1 MGNVLAELFQDQAN
15 AIREGLGDIGKFPP
29 AEFAERI
36 RDIVALIGTGGG
48 SSGGTGGG
56 ESGGT
61 GGGAGTGL
69 KVTSGTF
76 TVPDY
81 DVDISISTSAFAS
94 SDRYPGL
101 YVYEVSPAILPLA
114 AGDAYYFQLG
124 GQFWNPATGA
134 KIFDA
139 LGQYA
144 ACYATGNVNLI
155 EPDYSGNSLDTLHP
169 YLCIYIE
176 KEDKNVIFTSVKANG
191 MSVHFLKMDSLSGTK
206 TIVHGMDQMP
216 DFICVQHNRLDQAL
230 TKGAPIN
237 SFLSA
242 WAVKSDFADYFGEVL
257 GAVAYSEGGT
267 EIKYGLD
274 DAANNVNA
282 RIRCRNDTTFM
293 VGGTVKWY
301 PKASYYWV
309 AISGLGSSGGGDVV
323 IEGVDPYYEELCEL
337 LVYRVHEGTLDLRQI
352 QTSIP
357 NIQNIGKYGLAG
369 LDKVTELL
377 LSGIYML
384 QPHALEGD
392 KSLKIIDIT
401 TTTLVTGVGFQ
412 VGSLLGCDALESIIV
427 RDGGAGLQTVVFNK
441 TTAGY
446 PGTEGVGDNGKF
458 YVYVP
463 ASSYDTI
470 VTNATSNSNNELPA
484 DRYRKLEDYP
494 DIDFWNEKYT
504 VNFYDGDTLLHSVQV
519 RYGKNASYT
528 PPSKEGYT
536 FGGWDV
542 SPTNVKQNLNCYA
555 QWLKSY
561 TVNFYDGETLLN
573 TVIVGEGE
581 SASYTYNKSG
591 YNFFGW
597 VPSPTDVME
606 DMDCYGDWQKPF
618 SSADWEDIE
627 KISVSGKASTYYKV
641 GDSKNISIALP
652 TGTISMRLIIAG
664 FDHDNLADGSGKAGI
679 SIVCGQAITTIPS
692 KGSSDDNF
700 EVWGTMYLRSYMN
713 STVLNALPSAL
724 RSLIKTVTKVSNK
737 GYNDNSLYTTQDK
750 LWLLSSTELRLD
762 GSSSYVSDNQGEPY
776 ELFKTNAD
784 RIRKTTANGNCTWFL
799 RSMWIQYTACLA
811 QIKTDG
817 TLYYKGYSTSTGSSY
832 GIVFGFC
839 I

>member
-1 MGNVLAELFQDQAN
+1 MANVLAELFQDQAN

-48 SSGGTGGG
+48 SSGDSGGG

-61 GGGAGTGL
+61 GGGTGTGL

-76 TVPDY
+76 TTPDY
-81 DVDISISTSAFAS
+81 DVDIPINMSNFAA

-274 DAANNVNA
+274 DVTNNVSA

-337 LVYRVHEGTLDLRQI
+337 LVYRSHEGTLDLRQI
-352 QTSIP
+352 QTSIH
-357 NIQNIGKYGLAG
+357 NMQNIGKYGLAG
-369 LDKVTELL
+369 FDKVTELL

-384 QPHALEGD
+384 QPHALEGN
-392 KSLKIIDIT
+392 KSLKIIDVT
-401 TTTLVTGVGFQ
+401 TSTLVTGVGFQ

-446 PGTEGVGDNGKF
+446 PGIEGVGDNGKF

-463 ASSYDTI
+463 ASFFDTI
-470 VTNATSNSNNELPA
+470 VANATANSNNELPT

-494 DIDFWNEKYT
+494 DIDFWDATYT
-504 VNFYDGDTLLHSVQV
+504 VKFYDGDALLETKTVKRAQSTSF
-519 RYGKNASYT
+519 SYV
-528 PPSKEGYT
+528 KEGYT
-536 FGGWDV
+536 FLGWNPA
-542 SPTNVKQNLNCYA
+542 PTNIRQDTDCYA
-555 QWLKSY
+555 VW
-561 TVNFYDGETLLN
+561 
-573 TVIVGEGE
+573 
-581 SASYTYNKSG
+581 A
-591 YNFFGW
+591 
-597 VPSPTDVME
+597 PT
-606 DMDCYGDWQKPF
+606 F
-618 SSADWEDIE
+618 ATATWEEIAAIAE
-627 KISVSGKASTYYKV
+627 AGMVQTAFKV
-641 GDSKNISIALP
+641 GDKKAVALTYDNGTSETINFTIVDMGGFTLSSGAKANATLMADNIVAISPMPTAANSNMSQFERTAGVGDFLDRIYNAFPSDMQGVIKETKLDTYGYNKRKVFVACAPNLGLDGAFKSNPQYTTKFKHFANGASIKRTKL
-652 TGTISMRLIIAG
+652 TNESYDNYWTSSCIYSSVSMNCFLVVDGTNKIS
-664 FDHDNLADGSGKAGI
+664 
-679 SIVCGQAITTIPS
+679 
-692 KGSSDDNF
+692 
-700 EVWGTMYLRSYMN
+700 
-713 STVLNALPSAL
+713 NAQLPS
-724 RSLIKTVTKVSNK
+724 SHSH
-737 GYNDNSLYTTQDK
+737 
-750 LWLLSSTELRLD
+750 
-762 GSSSYVSDNQGEPY
+762 
-776 ELFKTNAD
+776 
-784 RIRKTTANGNCTWFL
+784 
-799 RSMWIQYTACLA
+799 
-811 QIKTDG
+811 
-817 TLYYKGYSTSTGSSY
+817 
-832 GIVFGFC
+832 GIVPC
-839 I
+839 INI